1 MAELGDPGRASRLV
15 DGPLDVAAL
24 AHAVEAPG
32 HGAVVV
38 FSGTVRESHAGR
50 AVRGIHYSGYRPMAE
65 RVLAAIEAD
74 LLREH
79 GAVVRIAH
87 RLGEL
92 AVGEISVVIAAG
104 APHRAAAYDASRR
117 ALERLKAEAPI
128 WKRELYADGSEA
140 WREEEALADPR
151 QAFGPPPIP

>member
-1 MAELGDPGRASRLV
+1 MAELT

-24 AHAVEAPG
+24 SRAVETPG

-38 FSGTVRESHAGR
+38 FSGTVRDSHAGR
-50 AVRGIHYSGYRPMAE
+50 AVRGIRYSAYRAMAE
-65 RVLAAIEAD
+65 QVLAAIEAD

-92 AVGEISVVIAAG
+92 AVGETSVVIAAG
-104 APHRAAAYDASRR
+104 APHRAAAYEASRR

-128 WKRELYADGSEA
+128 WKRELYADGGEA
-140 WREEEALADPR
+140 WREEETLAH
-151 QAFGPPPIP
+151 